1 MRPRIAV
8 VGGGAVGA
16 YVGGHLSALGHDI
29 TIIDW
34 WPENVEAIR
43 AHGLHITGMTESETA
58 CIQVPTLHLTEAQA
72 LAKQQPIDIAMVC
85 VKSYDTEWAT
95 MMIRQ
100 YLAPDGFVLSI
111 QNCINEERIAG
122 VVGWGRVV
130 GCVASSISVD
140 LHKAGHVR
148 RLVPKGGDR
157 HTVFRVGE
165 VHGRITDRVRMLT
178 EMLAGIDSAKSTSN
192 LWGERWS
199 KLCQNGMRNGVSAA
213 TGLSNTTMDTYA
225 QIRDV
230 SIRLGGQGVRV
241 GQALGYTLE
250 KISGFTP
257 DLLDR
262 AAHGDAAAY
271 AEVDSALLHA
281 AQNSGRNTDGRPSMG
296 QDMLKGRRT
305 EITFMNGFIAEK
317 GAEIGVP
324 APAHAALTEIVTKVE
339 RGELP
344 AQAENLFGI

>member
-16 YVGGHLSALGHDI
+16 YVGGHLSRLGHDVV
-29 TIIDW
+29 IIDW

-43 AHGLHITGMTESETA
+43 THGLHITGMTEAETCNIA
-58 CIQVPTLHLTEAQA
+58 VPTLHLTEAQQ
-72 LAKQQPIDIAMVC
+72 LAKERPIDIAMVC

-100 YLAPDGFVLSI
+100 YLAPSGFVLSI

-122 VVGWGRVV
+122 VVGWGKVV

-148 RLVPKGGDR
+148 RLVPMGGDK
-157 HTVFRVGE
+157 HIVFRVGE
-165 VHGRITDRVRMLT
+165 VHGRITDRATMLA
-178 EMLAGIDSAKSTSN
+178 EMLGGIDSAKATTN

-199 KLCQNGMRNGVSAA
+199 KLCQNGMKNGVSAA

-225 QIRDV
+225 EIRDF
-230 SIRLGGQGVRV
+230 SIRLGGQAVRI
-241 GQALGYTLE
+241 GQAHGFTLE
-250 KISGFTP
+250 KVSGFAP
-257 DLLDR
+257 ELLER
-262 AAHGDAAAY
+262 AAYGDKAAY
-271 AEVDSALLHA
+271 EEVDAKMLQA
-281 AQNSGRNTDGRPSMG
+281 AQNSGRNSDGRPSMG

-305 EITFMNGFIAEK
+305 EITFMNGFIADK
-317 GAEIGVP
+317 GAEIDIA
-324 APAHAALTEIVTKVE
+324 APAHVALTEIVLKVE
-339 RGELP
+339 RGEMP
-344 AQAENLFGI
+344 ARAENVFGV